1 MPCTS
6 SSTRSKESMHKLH
19 GAMWHNRG
27 RALVQTRTPTCKCYV
42 GELCV
47 APTSVMNH
55 IIHPIYNLKQRSTC
69 TNQHTRYLAK
79 GEMFPSTCTPT
90 DVECVCVRV
99 ARACTCEETH
109 GTVRWTTCTAV
120 WCAAKHIHLAR
131 ASCTTNAI
139 PPVGDPSAALCD
151 SGMDEHMCEGGDGAA
166 APIVST
172 DTARER
178 IRRFPYFLPM

>member
-19 GAMWHNRG
+19 RAMWHNLG

-69 TNQHTRYLAK
+69 TNQHTRYLA
-79 GEMFPSTCTPT
+79 
-90 DVECVCVRV
+90 
-99 ARACTCEETH
+99 
-109 GTVRWTTCTAV
+109 
-120 WCAAKHIHLAR
+120 
-131 ASCTTNAI
+131 
-139 PPVGDPSAALCD
+139 
-151 SGMDEHMCEGGDGAA
+151 
-166 APIVST
+166 
-172 DTARER
+172 
-178 IRRFPYFLPM
+178 